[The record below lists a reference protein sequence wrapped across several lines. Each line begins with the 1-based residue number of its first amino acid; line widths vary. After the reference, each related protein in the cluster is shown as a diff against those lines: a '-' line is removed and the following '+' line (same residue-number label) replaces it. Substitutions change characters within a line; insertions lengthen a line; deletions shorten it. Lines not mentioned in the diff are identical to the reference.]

1 MDAPAAAVTSQPT
14 PLAPASEPAA
24 RSAPSGDASPVDRA
38 IESGDTAAFKEARR
52 KERLELKG
60 LVKTE
65 PGPTTHRPRQEPKPR
80 QDARPEPPKDKNAGA
95 KQRIQQIDPE
105 IQELQEKLR
114 IRAELKRQL
123 ADTERPSR
131 EEPKATPAPAPN
143 DGWKA
148 YKDLPGAPKSDQF
161 DNYEDYLDARAD
173 FIADRKVEARITRE
187 FQQREE
193 RARTH
198 QQAESQFRE
207 LDTQAQT
214 FAEKV
219 KKHQQANPGARIDE
233 RLLNVTPLR
242 ALRAM
247 NAVLPPDQREP
258 EGPHHFIVD
267 QVFASDTPGEILSYL
282 TDNPAD
288 LERLWH
294 LSLKAPDAV
303 VREIG
308 RLEAKF
314 LGSTSPDAAASRS
327 ASPAIT
333 KAPAPGTTLGRRAA
347 PAGGDALNKAITAG
361 DTRAFKELR
370 RQERL
375 AGKR

>member
-1 MDAPAAAVTSQPT
+1 
-14 PLAPASEPAA
+14 
-24 RSAPSGDASPVDRA
+24 
-38 IESGDTAAFKEARR
+38 
-52 KERLELKG
+52 
-60 LVKTE
+60 
-65 PGPTTHRPRQEPKPR
+65 
-80 QDARPEPPKDKNAGA
+80 AGA

-105 IQELQEKLR
+105 IQELQDKLR

-123 ADTERPSR
+123 AETERPQR
-131 EEPKATPAPAPN
+131 PEPKVETPAQQES
-143 DGWKA
+143 GWQK
-148 YKDLPGAPKSDQF
+148 YKNLPGAPKSDQF
-161 DNYEDYLDARAD
+161 DNYEDYLDARAE
-173 FIADRKVEARITRE
+173 FIADKRFEDRIGKE
-187 FQQREE
+187 FEQREE
-193 RARTH
+193 KARTYQH
-198 QQAESQFRE
+198 VESQFRD

-214 FAEKV
+214 FTEKV
-219 KKHQQANPGARIDE
+219 KAHQQKNPGARIDE

-258 EGPHHFIVD
+258 EAPHHFIVD

-294 LSLKAPDAV
+294 LALKAPDAV

-308 RLEAKF
+308 RLEAKY
-314 LGSTSPDAAASRS
+314 LGSTSPDSSASHA

-347 PAGGDALNKAITAG
+347 PTGGDAINKAIASG